1 MAMMMTKCNVCG
13 GFYNAANEGQ
23 CPYCNEN
30 KASTQADSL
39 KEHTVPIWDVP
50 EVKNEQMVWM
60 PEQKDSGKEEF
71 KTEEIKKEEA
81 QKEEPKKTETL
92 NKEPAKSE
100 PVKTVDEPAKKTEKA
115 EFDSRYP
122 VAGWA
127 VVTKGEQLGRDYR
140 IHSENNFIGSSDR
153 MDIQIVGDDMISENH
168 ALIVYDPVE
177 TAFYL
182 SLTEGKGIV
191 RINDRV
197 LLQPTKLKSHD
208 RITIG
213 NTELTFVAFC
223 GEHFAWN

>member
-30 KASTQADSL
+30 KASTQTDPL

-60 PEQKDSGKEEF
+60 PEQEESRKEEF
-71 KTEEIKKEEA
+71 KTEEIKKEETPR
-81 QKEEPKKTETL
+81 EEP
-92 NKEPAKSE
+92 
-100 PVKTVDEPAKKTEKA
+100 KKTEKA

-122 VAGWA
+122 VVGWV
-127 VVTKGEQLGRDYR
+127 VVTNGEQFGRDYR

-153 MDIQIVGDDMISENH
+153 MDIQIVGDDLISENH
-168 ALIVYDPVE
+168 ALIVYDPIE
-177 TAFYL
+177 TVFYL